1 VEEENRPLYAAH
13 LLVALLRKLALHS
26 NHRLEAGI
34 KVGHAQ
40 LEQLGQLRDELFV
53 QEVEDLFRVVE
64 LLLCL

>member
-1 VEEENRPLYAAH
+1 
-13 LLVALLRKLALHS
+13 LHS

-40 LEQLGQLRDELFV
+40 LEQLGQLGDELLV
-53 QEVEDLFRVVE
+53 QEVEDLLRVVE